1 MKVNPSFFCSNVQI
15 ARHFRVNITCAIS
28 PNFGCLLF
36 DRRWEINTEK
46 QTKQANSLSLS
57 LSFFALR
64 AKTFCSLLTHSLDSN
79 DKVPLPPHPMR
90 LSLAITT

>member
-57 LSFFALR
+57 LSLSISLR
-64 AKTFCSLLTHSLDSN
+64 PTGEDFLLIAHSLT
-79 DKVPLPPHPMR
+79 R
-90 LSLAITT
+90 LER